1 MPGAPTVAPGWEV
14 GFLQRPRTVLR
25 GLAMLAALAL
35 AVTACGGEKTEGG
48 TGGQTQQGGTVVFGA
63 SADPT
68 SLDPAFISDGESI
81 RITNQIY
88 EGLVRT
94 KAGSVDI
101 EPSLAKSWTA
111 SEDKKSFTFELQ
123 QGVKFHDGTPFNA
136 AAVCFNFDRWY
147 NFKGLLQSDAV
158 SYYWVSFFGGFSDK
172 KKPSLYQSCEAVD
185 EDTVTINLTSS
196 SASFVAAL
204 SQSAFSI
211 SSPDALKKYDADK
224 VSGSADAP
232 KFDGSYGLQHP
243 TGTGA
248 FKFESYAANDKTVIA
263 RYDEYWG
270 QKATLDKVIFRT
282 IADLAARRQ
291 ALEAGEIQGYDN
303 ADPNDVEALRAG
315 YQVLQRPAFN
325 VAYVGFSQKHK
336 PLDNPK
342 IRQAIAHALNRDAL
356 IKAKYP
362 PGSEVAH
369 QFMPPEVEGYN
380 ESVTKYDYNVDK
392 AKQLIAESG
401 VSNPTIEF
409 WYPTAVSRPYM
420 PDPVANFQA
429 FKADLEKAGF
439 KVVPKSAPWS
449 PDYLN
454 AVHGGQAPVYLI
466 GWTGDFGDADN
477 FVGVFFQTPKDEFG
491 FDNKEIFSAL
501 TAAENEID
509 EAKRVEM
516 YKQANE
522 TIMQFLPGV
531 PYAHSGPFVVLAKNV
546 QGYVPSPVTTELF
559 ATVKLAAT

>member
-1 MPGAPTVAPGWEV
+1 
-14 GFLQRPRTVLR
+14 LQRPRVALR
-25 GLAMLAALAL
+25 ALVVSAALAL
-35 AVTACGGEKTEGG
+35 AVTACGEQKGTEGG
-48 TGGQTQQGGTVVFGA
+48 TGGQAQQGGTVVFAA
-63 SADPT
+63 SADPV
-68 SLDPAFISDGESI
+68 SLDPAFVSDGESI

-94 KAGSVDI
+94 KAGSADI

-111 SEDKKSFTFELQ
+111 SPDKKSFTFELQ

-136 AAVCFNFDRWY
+136 EAVCFNFDRWY
-147 NFKGLLQSDAV
+147 NFKGLLQSESV
-158 SYYWVSFFGGFSDK
+158 SYYWGSFFGGFSDK
-172 KKPSLYQSCEAVD
+172 KKPSLYQSCEAQD

-204 SQSAFSI
+204 SQSAFSM
-211 SSPDALKKYDADK
+211 SSPDALRKYDADK
-224 VSGSADAP
+224 VSGTADAP
-232 KFDGSYGLQHP
+232 KFEGTYGFEHP

-248 FKFESYAANDKTVIA
+248 FKFQSFTPNDKVVLV
-263 RYDEYWG
+263 RNDDYWG
-270 QKATLDKVIFRT
+270 PKATLDQVIFRT

-303 ADPNDVEALRAG
+303 VDPNDVEALRAN

-325 VAYVGFSQKHK
+325 VAYVGFNQKKK

-342 IRQAIAHALNRDAL
+342 IRQAIAHALNREAL
-356 IKAKYP
+356 IQAKYP

-369 QFMPPEVEGYN
+369 EFMPPEVRGYN
-380 ESVTKYDYNVDK
+380 ENVVKYDYDVDR

-401 VSNPTIEF
+401 VSNPTLEF
-409 WYPTAVSRPYM
+409 WYPTDVSRPYM

-454 AVHGGQAPVYLI
+454 AVQSGVAPVYLI
-466 GWTGDFGDADN
+466 GWTGDFGDPDN
-477 FVGVFFQTPKDEFG
+477 FVGVFFQQPKPEWG
-491 FDNKEIFSAL
+491 FDNQEIFSAL
-501 TAAENEID
+501 TAAENEVD
-509 EAKRVEM
+509 EQKRVQL
-516 YKQANE
+516 YQQANQ
-522 TIMQFLPGV
+522 TIMEFLPGV
-531 PYAHSGPFVVLAKNV
+531 PYAHSGPFVALAKNV

-559 ATVKLAAT
+559 ATVKLAT